1 MSGSNTKQTKLD
13 EVEMQKAFEVI
24 GDVQNEIDRLNEQA
38 SEEILQVEQKYN
50 KLRQPN
56 YKKRSDLISKIP
68 SFWVSVFLNHPQLSS
83 YLDQNDENILQYLKR
98 IDVEEHDDIKSG
110 YRLKFTFDKN
120 PHFENDL
127 IVKEYSVTESSETQ
141 CKSTPIRWKN
151 ESKNSQTASNKK
163 PDGDSSTSTTRKRS
177 YDNDNTDEHGAFMT
191 WFTDI
196 TGETS
201 NDEFGEV
208 IKDDIFVNP
217 LQYYLAATTNDEDE
231 ASGGEND
238 EEEDIEEKDDEQE

>member
-1 MSGSNTKQTKLD
+1 MSGPNSKQIKLD

-68 SFWVSVFLNHPQLSS
+68 SFWISVFLNHPQLSS
-83 YLDQNDENILQYLKR
+83 CLNQNDEDILQHLKR
-98 IDVEEHDDIKSG
+98 VDVEEHEDIKSG
-110 YRLKFTFDKN
+110 YRIKFTFDTN
-120 PHFENDL
+120 PHFENDVL
-127 IVKEYSVTESSETQ
+127 VKEYSVTDSSETQ
-141 CKSTPIRWKN
+141 CKSTTVRWKN
-151 ESKNSQTASNKK
+151 GSKNGQATNNKK
-163 PDGDSSTSTTRKRS
+163 NDGDKSTSITHKRS
-177 YDNDNTDEHGAFMT
+177 RDNDSDDEHGVFMN
-191 WFTDI
+191 WFMDT
-196 TGETS
+196 TGETG

-217 LQYYLAATTNDEDE
+217 LQYYLAATTNDEEDGE
-231 ASGGEND
+231 PGENED
-238 EEEDIEEKDDEQE
+238 EEDLEEKDDEQE

>member
-1 MSGSNTKQTKLD
+1 
-13 EVEMQKAFEVI
+13 MQKAFEVI

-68 SFWVSVFLNHPQLSS
+68 SFWISVFLNHPQLSS

-98 IDVEEHDDIKSG
+98 VDVEEHEDIKSG
-110 YRLKFTFDKN
+110 YRIKFTFDTN
-120 PHFENDL
+120 PYFENDL
-127 IVKEYSVTESSETQ
+127 IIKEYSVTESSETQ

-151 ESKNSQTASNKK
+151 EAKNGQTASNRKS
-163 PDGDSSTSTTRKRS
+163 DGDTSTSSTRKRLLE
-177 YDNDNTDEHGAFMT
+177 NENTEHGAFMN
-191 WFTDI
+191 WFTDT
-196 TGETS
+196 TGETG

-217 LQYYLAATTNDEDE
+217 LQYYLAATTNDEE
-231 ASGGEND
+231 EGSGGENE
-238 EEEDIEEKDDEQE
+238 EEEDLEEKEDEQE